1 MSKFSGINAALGE
14 TPGPLRVLVA
24 PLDWGLGHAT
34 RCVPVI
40 CALQEAGHQ
49 VWLAGEGAQ
58 EQLLRGIFP
67 GLPFLPLKG
76 YRVRY
81 GRSALGTTLKLIT
94 QLPRLRKTIREENRW
109 LAEMQQQYQFQLII
123 SDNRFGLHHPAARCV
138 FLTHQLWIIHPWG
151 QQASRWLQSWNYRHI
166 NRFQEC
172 WVPDYADAPGLA
184 GILSHPNKAPTIPTK
199 YLGPLSRL
207 NAVEQEVKKGHLFIS
222 LSGPEPQRSLLE
234 NRILAQVAQYPGTAC
249 IVRGLPTA
257 RSRIPSGG
265 SIEVYNHLEPEDY
278 AREMARAETVICR
291 SGYSTLM
298 DLWQMQKKRI
308 ILIPTPG
315 QTEQQYLAKLWE
327 EKGIACCVQQDA
339 FNVLR
344 NT

>member
-40 CALQEAGHQ
+40 CALQAAGHQ

-123 SDNRFGLHHPAARCV
+123 SDNRFGLHHPAARCATTSSGLV
-138 FLTHQLWIIHPWG
+138 QDLVRRGCEYLWPCLTKPSCTKSSCLLPRG
-151 QQASRWLQSWNYRHI
+151 SRASQ
-166 NRFQEC
+166 RF
-172 WVPDYADAPGLA
+172 
-184 GILSHPNKAPTIPTK
+184 S
-199 YLGPLSRL
+199 
-207 NAVEQEVKKGHLFIS
+207 
-222 LSGPEPQRSLLE
+222 
-234 NRILAQVAQYPGTAC
+234 
-249 IVRGLPTA
+249 
-257 RSRIPSGG
+257 
-265 SIEVYNHLEPEDY
+265 
-278 AREMARAETVICR
+278 
-291 SGYSTLM
+291 
-298 DLWQMQKKRI
+298 
-308 ILIPTPG
+308 
-315 QTEQQYLAKLWE
+315 
-327 EKGIACCVQQDA
+327 
-339 FNVLR
+339 
-344 NT
+344 